1 LTQARARVRY
11 RRDRAIGR
19 VTLTSPETMNAFDE
33 GLMSALFDALRE
45 ANGDA
50 ETRTILVEAE
60 GPHFSAG
67 GDLNW
72 EKEFVETS
80 AARLMRLTGH
90 LSHELRNAA
99 KPTIGAIRGYCLGG
113 GNELNCHLDLAI
125 ASYTARFGQPE
136 TRWGLLP
143 FWYTP
148 QLLPLIVGERQA
160 REMLLLGRMYDADQA
175 LEMGLCNA
183 VVPDAELEAEAEAWA
198 GEMAERSPLALRL
211 TRIALNSAADMMRGA
226 ANHEAALVS
235 TVVGSEHYRE
245 AVEAFFTT
253 PGSRRPRAAGPRK
266 R

>member
-1 LTQARARVRY
+1 
-11 RRDRAIGR
+11 
-19 VTLTSPETMNAFDE
+19 MNSFDE

-50 ETRTILVEAE
+50 ETRTIVIEAE

-72 EKEFVETS
+72 EKGFDETA

-99 KPTIGAIRGYCLGG
+99 KPTLGAIRGYCLGG
-113 GNELNCHLDLAI
+113 GNELNCHLDMAI
-125 ASYTARFGQPE
+125 ASDTARFGQPE

-148 QLLPLIVGERQA
+148 QLLPLIVGERRA

-175 LEMGLCNA
+175 LEMGLCNT
-183 VVPDAELEAEAEAWA
+183 VVPDAELESEVEGWAAEI
-198 GEMAERSPLALRL
+198 AERSPLALRL
-211 TRIALNSAADMMRGA
+211 TRLALNSAADLMRGS

-235 TVVGSEHYRE
+235 TVVGSERYRE
-245 AVEAFFTT
+245 GVEAFFTT
-253 PGSRRPRAAGPRK
+253 TGSRRPRTAAPR
-266 R
+266 RRV